1 MLCQREAPAASAC
14 ASLAHDLPLSGLLS
28 LFRIRA
34 KVMNLFAYPTYQAFA
49 DMMLPMRHGA
59 ALVNHSLDAWPAF
72 GETSYG
78 RSLRATCDLLT
89 LAGLTPVRPPFGI
102 DNVMTEGKPVAIVEE
117 IAAHTPFCSLL
128 HFRKDTTLSAP
139 QPRVLVIAPMSGHFA
154 TLLRG
159 TVRTML
165 AEHDVYITDWHNP
178 RDVSLS
184 AGRFGFDEFVQHV
197 IDFTDTIGQGT
208 HLLAVCQPTVAAL
221 AAVAL
226 MAADDHPA
234 QPASMTLMA
243 GPIDTRV
250 NPTRVNELAKSKP
263 IEWFEQ
269 NLISAVPFG
278 FQGAFRRVYPGF
290 VQLNAFM
297 AMNLERHLESFETMY
312 HERSKGDPEKAE
324 AIRAFYEEY
333 FATMDLTADFYLET
347 VDTVFQRHALP
358 LNELEVQGRLVDP
371 SKIRRTALLT
381 VEGEKDDICAV
392 GQTLAAQD
400 MCGKLRPYLKTHHV
414 QTGVGHYG
422 VFNGR
427 RWERQ
432 IYPRVRAV
440 IYDNEPRAVLVSSRA
455 RTIAPVHVVV
465 AAAAEVNAAAPAAA
479 AVVDVEVE
487 AAVTSRSNGADA
499 DDGSHAAAE
508 PQASRSSRRR
518 PPATP

>member
-1 MLCQREAPAASAC
+1 
-14 ASLAHDLPLSGLLS
+14 
-28 LFRIRA
+28 
-34 KVMNLFAYPTYQAFA
+34 MNLFAYPTYQAFA
-49 DMMLPMRHGA
+49 DLMLPMRHGA

-72 GETSYG
+72 GETAHG
-78 RSLRATCDLLT
+78 RSIRAACDLLT
-89 LAGLTPVRPPFGI
+89 LAGLTPVRPPFDIGS
-102 DNVMTEGKPVAIVEE
+102 VVTEGKQVAIVEE
-117 IAAHTPFCSLL
+117 VAAHTPFCSLL
-128 HFRKDTTLSAP
+128 HFRKDTTLSHV

-178 RDVSLS
+178 RDVPLS
-184 AGRFGFDEFVQHV
+184 QGRFGFTEFVQHV
-197 IDFTDTIGQGT
+197 IDFTETIGPGA

-226 MAADDHPA
+226 MAADDHHA

-243 GPIDTRV
+243 GPIDTRI

-269 NLISAVPFG
+269 NLIGAVPFG
-278 FQGAFRRVYPGF
+278 FAGAHRRVYPGF
-290 VQLNAFM
+290 VQLTAFM
-297 AMNLERHLESFETMY
+297 SMNLSRHLDSFENMY
-312 HERSKGDPEKAE
+312 YECAKGDPAKAE
-324 AIRAFYEEY
+324 TIRTFYEEY

-358 LNELEVQGRLVDP
+358 LHTLEVEGRLVDP

-400 MCGKLRPYLKTHHV
+400 MCDRLRPYLKTHHV

-422 VFNGR
+422 VFNGH

-440 IYDNEPRAVLVSSRA
+440 IYDNEPRAVLVGSRA
-455 RTIAPVHVVV
+455 RTIQPVPV
-465 AAAAEVNAAAPAAA
+465 ATAAEVTAAAPAAS
-479 AVVDVEVE
+479 AVVGVEV
-487 AAVTSRSNGADA
+487 NGAVSDA
-499 DDGSHAAAE
+499 SNDTGTGASAIK
-508 PQASRSSRRR
+508 PQAVRSPRRR
-518 PPATP
+518 PPATQ

>member
-1 MLCQREAPAASAC
+1 
-14 ASLAHDLPLSGLLS
+14 
-28 LFRIRA
+28 
-34 KVMNLFAYPTYQAFA
+34 MNLFAYPTYQAFA
-49 DMMLPMRHGA
+49 DMMLPIRHGA
-59 ALVNHSLDAWPAF
+59 ALMNHSLDAWPAF
-72 GETSYG
+72 GDTSHG
-78 RSLRATCDLLT
+78 RSIRAACELLT

-102 DNVMTEGKPVAIVEE
+102 NSVVTEGKPVQIVEE
-117 IAAHTPFCSLL
+117 VAAHTPFCSLL
-128 HFRKDTTLSAP
+128 HFRKDATLSHP

-178 RDVSLS
+178 RDVPLS
-184 AGRFGFDEFVQHV
+184 QGRFGFDEYVRHV
-197 IDFTDTIGQGT
+197 IDFIEKIGPGA

-221 AAVAL
+221 AAVSL
-226 MAADDHPA
+226 MAADDNPA

-243 GPIDTRV
+243 GPLDTRI

-278 FQGAFRRVYPGF
+278 FAGAHRRVYPGF
-290 VQLNAFM
+290 VQLTAFM
-297 AMNLERHLESFETMY
+297 SMNLNRHLDSFETMY
-312 HERSKGDPEKAE
+312 YERAKGDPAKADT
-324 AIRAFYEEY
+324 IHTFYEEY

-358 LNELEVQGRLVDP
+358 LHELEVNGRLVEP

-400 MCGKLRPYLKTHHV
+400 MCDKLRPYLKTHHV

-422 VFNGR
+422 VFNGH

-440 IYDNEPRAVLVSSRA
+440 IYDNEPRAVLVSSGA
-455 RTIAPVHVVV
+455 RTIQQVSV
-465 AAAAEVNAAAPAAA
+465 AAASEAIASAPAAA
-479 AVVDVEVE
+479 AVVDVEMDAA
-487 AAVTSRSNGADA
+487 AAVTLTAAPNGVGA
-499 DDGSHAAAE
+499 GSGSAVK
-508 PQASRSSRRR
+508 PQASRSTRRR
-518 PPATP
+518 PPATQ

>member
-1 MLCQREAPAASAC
+1 MN
-14 ASLAHDLPLSGLLS
+14 PL
-28 LFRIRA
+28 
-34 KVMNLFAYPTYQAFA
+34 AYPAYQAFA
-49 DMMLPMRHGA
+49 NFMLPLRHGA
-59 ALVNHSLDAWPAF
+59 SLMQGALDAWPDYAA
-72 GETSYG
+72 TPSG
-78 RSLRATCDLLT
+78 RTLRASAELVT
-89 LAGLTPVRPPFGI
+89 LAGLTHVRPPFGI
-102 DNVMTEGKPVAIVEE
+102 DSVEVEGQPVEVLEE
-117 IAAHTPFCSLL
+117 VAQSTPFCSLL
-128 HFRKDTTLSAP
+128 HFRKQASFDVP

-178 RDVSLS
+178 RDVPLS

-297 AMNLERHLESFETMY
+297 SMNLERHLESFETMY
-312 HERSKGDPEKAE
+312 HERSKGNPEKAE
-324 AIRAFYEEY
+324 AIRVFYEEY

-358 LNELEVQGRLVDP
+358 LHELEVRGRRVEP
-371 SKIRRTALLT
+371 SKIRRTALFT
-381 VEGEKDDICAV
+381 VEGERDDICAV

-400 MCGKLRPYLKTHHV
+400 LCEKLRPYLKTHHV

-422 VFNGR
+422 VFNGQ

-432 IYPRVRAV
+432 IYPRIRAV
-440 IYDNEPRAVLVSSRA
+440 IHDNEPRAVPVSTRGAQSSL
-455 RTIAPVHVVV
+455 TL
-465 AAAAEVNAAAPAAA
+465 APAAA
-479 AVVDVEVE
+479 SSPTTPAGTTPAATEAVDVDLSSDE
-487 AAVTSRSNGADA
+487 AAT
-499 DDGSHAAAE
+499 E
-508 PQASRSSRRR
+508 
-518 PPATP
+518 

>member
-1 MLCQREAPAASAC
+1 
-14 ASLAHDLPLSGLLS
+14 
-28 LFRIRA
+28 
-34 KVMNLFAYPTYQAFA
+34 MNPFAYPAYQAFA
-49 DMMLPMRHGA
+49 NLMLPLRHNASLARGA
-59 ALVNHSLDAWPAF
+59 LDAWPEYAS
-72 GETSYG
+72 TPHG
-78 RSLRATCDLLT
+78 RMLRASAELLSLT
-89 LAGLTPVRPPFGI
+89 GLTHARPRFGI
-102 DNVMTEGKPVAIVEE
+102 DSVEVSGQPVDVVEE
-117 IAAHTPFCSLL
+117 AAQSTPFCTLL
-128 HFRKDTTLSAP
+128 HFRKRASFDVP
-139 QPRVLVIAPMSGHFA
+139 QPRVLMIAPMSGHFA

-178 RDVSLS
+178 RDVPLA

-197 IDFTDTIGQGT
+197 IDFTDTIGTGA

-269 NLISAVPFG
+269 NMISAVPVG

-297 AMNLERHLESFETMY
+297 SMNAGRHMEAFETMY
-312 HERSKGDPEKAE
+312 HECAKGDPDKAD
-324 AIRAFYEEY
+324 AIRVFYEEY

-358 LNELEVQGRLVDP
+358 LRELEVKGRRVEP

-381 VEGEKDDICAV
+381 VEGERDDICAV

-400 MCGKLRPYLKTHHV
+400 MCDRLRPYLKTHHV

-422 VFNGR
+422 VFNGQ

-432 IYPRVRAV
+432 VYPRIRAV
-440 IYDNEPRAVLVSSRA
+440 IHDNEPRAVPSGTHGARASLTLGSAAASRVESPA
-455 RTIAPVHVVV
+455 GTTP
-465 AAAAEVNAAAPAAA
+465 AAAEAAD
-479 AVVDVEVE
+479 VDQSSDE
-487 AAVTSRSNGADA
+487 T
-499 DDGSHAAAE
+499 AAE
-508 PQASRSSRRR
+508 
-518 PPATP
+518 

>member
-1 MLCQREAPAASAC
+1 MRLHNWHMTCLYSG
-14 ASLAHDLPLSGLLS
+14 SFLSCT
-28 LFRIRA
+28 RA

-72 GETSYG
+72 GDTSHG
-78 RSLRATCDLLT
+78 RSIRAACELLT

-102 DNVMTEGKPVAIVEE
+102 DSVVTEGKPVQIVEE
-117 IAAHTPFCSLL
+117 VAAHTPFCSLL
-128 HFRKDTTLSAP
+128 HFRKDTAPSHP

-178 RDVSLS
+178 RDVPLS
-184 AGRFGFDEFVQHV
+184 QGRFGFNEYVRHV
-197 IDFTDTIGQGT
+197 IDFIETIGPGA

-226 MAADDHPA
+226 MAADDNPA

-243 GPIDTRV
+243 GPLDTRI

-278 FQGAFRRVYPGF
+278 FAGAHRRVYPGF
-290 VQLNAFM
+290 VQLTAFM
-297 AMNLERHLESFETMY
+297 AMNLNRHLDSFETMHY
-312 HERSKGDPEKAE
+312 ERAKGDPAKADT
-324 AIRAFYEEY
+324 IRTFYEEY

-358 LNELEVQGRLVDP
+358 LHELEVEGRLVEP

-400 MCGKLRPYLKTHHV
+400 MCDKLRPYLKTHHV

-422 VFNGR
+422 VFNGH

-440 IYDNEPRAVLVSSRA
+440 IYDNEPRAVVVSSRA
-455 RTIAPVHVVV
+455 RTIQPVSV
-465 AAAAEVNAAAPAAA
+465 AAASEAIASAPAAA
-479 AVVDVEVE
+479 AVVDVEVDSA
-487 AAVTSRSNGADA
+487 AAVTASPNGIGAE
-499 DDGSHAAAE
+499 SAAKTQ
-508 PQASRSSRRR
+508 QASRAPRRR
-518 PPATP
+518 PPATQS

>member
-1 MLCQREAPAASAC
+1 
-14 ASLAHDLPLSGLLS
+14 
-28 LFRIRA
+28 
-34 KVMNLFAYPTYQAFA
+34 V
-49 DMMLPMRHGA
+49 
-59 ALVNHSLDAWPAF
+59 
-72 GETSYG
+72 
-78 RSLRATCDLLT
+78 
-89 LAGLTPVRPPFGI
+89 
-102 DNVMTEGKPVAIVEE
+102 
-117 IAAHTPFCSLL
+117 
-128 HFRKDTTLSAP
+128 P

-358 LNELEVQGRLVDP
+358 LHELEVRGRRVEP
-371 SKIRRTALLT
+371 SKIRRTALFT
-381 VEGEKDDICAV
+381 VEGERDDICAV

-400 MCGKLRPYLKTHHV
+400 LCDRLRPYLKTHHV

-422 VFNGR
+422 VFNGQ

-432 IYPRVRAV
+432 IYPRIRAV
-440 IYDNEPRAVLVSSRA
+440 IHDNEPRAV
-455 RTIAPVHVVV
+455 PV
-465 AAAAEVNAAAPAAA
+465 ATRGAQASLTLAPAAA
-479 AVVDVEVE
+479 SSATTPAGTTPAATEAMDVDL
-487 AAVTSRSNGADA
+487 
-499 DDGSHAAAE
+499 
-508 PQASRSSRRR
+508 ASDE
-518 PPATP
+518 PATE

>member
-1 MLCQREAPAASAC
+1 
-14 ASLAHDLPLSGLLS
+14 
-28 LFRIRA
+28 
-34 KVMNLFAYPTYQAFA
+34 MNLFAYPAYQTFA
-49 DMMLPMRHGA
+49 DMMLPIRHGA

-72 GETSYG
+72 GETSHG
-78 RSLRATCDLLT
+78 RSVRAACDLLT

-102 DNVMTEGKPVAIVEE
+102 ESVVTEGKPVAIVEE
-117 IAAHTPFCSLL
+117 VVAHTPFCSLV
-128 HFRKDTTLSAP
+128 HFRKDTTLSTP

-165 AEHDVYITDWHNP
+165 AEHDVYVTDWHNP
-178 RDVSLS
+178 RDVPLS
-184 AGRFGFDEFVQHV
+184 QGHFGFDEFVRHV
-197 IDFTDTIGQGT
+197 IDFTETIGQGA

-243 GPIDTRV
+243 GPIDTRI

-278 FQGAFRRVYPGF
+278 FAGAHRRVYPGF
-290 VQLNAFM
+290 VQLTAFM
-297 AMNLERHLESFETMY
+297 SMNLSRHLESFETMY
-312 HERSKGDPEKAE
+312 YECAKGDPAKADT
-324 AIRAFYEEY
+324 IRTFYEEY

-358 LNELEVQGRLVDP
+358 LHELEVDGRKVEP

-400 MCGKLRPYLKTHHV
+400 MCDKLRPYLKTHHV

-422 VFNGR
+422 VFNGH

-440 IYDNEPRAVLVSSRA
+440 IYDNEPRAVMVGERA
-455 RTIAPVHVVV
+455 RTIQPVPA
-465 AAAAEVNAAAPAAA
+465 AAAAEITPAAPAAT
-479 AVVDVEVE
+479 AVVDAEVGTE
-487 AAVTSRSNGADA
+487 VAATPNGAGVA
-499 DDGSHAAAE
+499 SPSKPQPAA
-508 PQASRSSRRR
+508 RSPRRR
-518 PPATP
+518 PPAAQ

>member
-1 MLCQREAPAASAC
+1 
-14 ASLAHDLPLSGLLS
+14 
-28 LFRIRA
+28 
-34 KVMNLFAYPTYQAFA
+34 MNLFAYSAFQAGA
-49 DMMLPMRHGA
+49 DMMLPLRHSA
-59 ALVNHSLDAWPAF
+59 ALMNHSLDAWPAF
-72 GETSYG
+72 GDTSHG
-78 RSLRATCDLLT
+78 RSLRAGCELLT

-102 DNVMTEGKPVAIVEE
+102 DSVVTEGRQVAVVEE
-117 IAAHTPFCSLL
+117 ITAHTPFCSLL
-128 HFRKDTTLSAP
+128 HFRKDTTPSAP
-139 QPRVLVIAPMSGHFA
+139 QPRVLILAPMSGHFA

-165 AEHDVYITDWHNP
+165 ADHDVYITDWHNP
-178 RDVSLS
+178 RDVPLS
-184 AGRFGFDEFVQHV
+184 QGRFGFNEFVQHV
-197 IDFTDTIGQGT
+197 IDFTEKIGPSS

-226 MAADDHPA
+226 MAAEDHPD

-243 GPIDTRV
+243 GPLDTRI

-278 FQGAFRRVYPGF
+278 FAGAHRRVYPGF
-290 VQLNAFM
+290 MQLSAFM
-297 AMNLERHLESFETMY
+297 SMNLARHADSFETMY
-312 HERSKGDPEKAE
+312 YERAKGDPAKAD
-324 AIRAFYEEY
+324 AIHTFYEEY

-347 VDTVFQRHALP
+347 VDTIFQRHALP
-358 LNELEVQGRLVDP
+358 LHALEVESRVVDP

-400 MCGKLRPYLKTHHV
+400 MCDKLRPYLKTHHV

-427 RWERQ
+427 RWERH

-455 RTIAPVHVVV
+455 RTITPVPMPA
-465 AAAAEVNAAAPAAA
+465 AAAAEMTAAAPAAA
-479 AVVDVEVE
+479 AVVDVEVDAQL
-487 AAVTSRSNGADA
+487 AAGGANGAGASADA
-499 DDGSHAAAE
+499 SGGSTAVAGAAAK
-508 PQASRSSRRR
+508 PAAAQTPRRR
-518 PPATP
+518 PSAS

>member
-1 MLCQREAPAASAC
+1 
-14 ASLAHDLPLSGLLS
+14 
-28 LFRIRA
+28 
-34 KVMNLFAYPTYQAFA
+34 MNLFAYPAYQAFA
-49 DMMLPMRHGA
+49 ELMLPMRHGA
-59 ALVNHSLDAWPAF
+59 ALVNHSLEAWPAF
-72 GETSYG
+72 GDTSHG
-78 RSLRATCDLLT
+78 RSIRAACELLT
-89 LAGLTPVRPPFGI
+89 LAGLTPVRPPFDI
-102 DNVMTEGKPVAIVEE
+102 DSIVTEGKAVKIVEE
-117 IAAHTPFCSLL
+117 VAARTPFCSLL
-128 HFRKDTTLSAP
+128 HFRKDVVPSHP

-165 AEHDVYITDWHNP
+165 AEHDVYVTDWHNP
-178 RDVSLS
+178 RDVPLS
-184 AGRFGFDEFVQHV
+184 QGRFGFNEFVQHV
-197 IDFTDTIGQGT
+197 IDFTETIGAGT

-226 MAADDHPA
+226 MAADDNPA

-243 GPIDTRV
+243 GPLDTRI

-278 FQGAFRRVYPGF
+278 FAGAQRRVYPGF
-290 VQLNAFM
+290 VQLTAFM
-297 AMNLERHLESFETMY
+297 SMNLGRHLDSFETLY
-312 HERSKGDPEKAE
+312 YERAKGDPVKADT
-324 AIRAFYEEY
+324 IHAFYEEY

-358 LNELEVQGRLVDP
+358 LHELEVAGRLVEP

-400 MCGKLRPYLKTHHV
+400 MCDKLRPYLKTHHV

-455 RTIAPVHVVV
+455 RTILPVSV
-465 AAAAEVNAAAPAAA
+465 AAASEVVAAAPAAA
-479 AVVDVEVE
+479 AVSDVEMDTDMT
-487 AAVTSRSNGADA
+487 AATPNGTLAGDVA
-499 DDGSHAAAE
+499 Q
-508 PQASRSSRRR
+508 PQQASRSPRRR
-518 PPATP
+518 PPAAQ